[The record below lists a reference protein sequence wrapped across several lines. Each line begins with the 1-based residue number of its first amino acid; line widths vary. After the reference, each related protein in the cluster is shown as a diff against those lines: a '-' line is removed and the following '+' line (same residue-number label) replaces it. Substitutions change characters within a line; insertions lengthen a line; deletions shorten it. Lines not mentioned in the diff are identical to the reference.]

1 MLFRSM
7 LFNLQLFLEFSDNLS
22 VTDIF
27 IIREHTLNVF
37 YFKMCLCVFHGPDCV
52 LLVSVP
58 CELENNT
65 NYAVF
70 A

>member
-7 LFNLQLFLEFSDNLS
+7 LFNLQLFWNFLTTFLLLISS
-22 VTDIF
+22 SS
-27 IIREHTLNVF
+27 REHTLNVF
-37 YFKMCLCVFHGPDCV
+37 YFKMCLCVFHGPGYV
-52 LLVSVP
+52 LLISVP
-58 CELENNT
+58 CELENNM